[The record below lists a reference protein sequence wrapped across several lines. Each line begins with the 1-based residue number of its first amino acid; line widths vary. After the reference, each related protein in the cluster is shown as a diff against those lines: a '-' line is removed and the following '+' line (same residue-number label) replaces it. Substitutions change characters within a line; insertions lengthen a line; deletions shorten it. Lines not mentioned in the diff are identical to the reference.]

1 MNHIPPYIHILTLLL
16 FVGILSLTSCKE
28 EPLEACIDESQA
40 CLPTCICTAEYEP
53 VCGCD
58 GQTYQNSCMAEIT
71 GLINYT
77 AGPCQ

>member
-1 MNHIPPYIHILTLLL
+1 MNRIPPYFLLLTTLL

-28 EPLEACIDESQA
+28 EPVEACIDQSKA
-40 CLPTCICTAEYEP
+40 CLPICKCIADYEP

-77 AGPCQ
+77 TGPCR